1 MLPPESCVWFGFVSF
16 ADWFEHERDE
26 ARHVKRNHFKF
37 YSVIEDLNDDKPSL
51 SWQTTTDEINNKKK
65 EQFFFL
71 FRMDLHQNELKPYKI
86 SRSH

>member
-51 SWQTTTDEINNKKK
+51 SWQTTTDEINNKKRNS
-65 EQFFFL
+65 FFS
-71 FRMDLHQNELKPYKI
+71 I
-86 SRSH
+86 SHGFASKWIETI